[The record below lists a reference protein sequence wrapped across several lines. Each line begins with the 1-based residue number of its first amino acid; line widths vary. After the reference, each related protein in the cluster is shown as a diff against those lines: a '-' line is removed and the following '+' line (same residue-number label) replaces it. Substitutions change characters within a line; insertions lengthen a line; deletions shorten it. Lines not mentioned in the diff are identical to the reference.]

1 MMTVHEDNDHIFSAL
16 RNGAIG
22 YLNKNTKPDELIGS
36 IKMAI
41 DGGSPMSPNIAR
53 KVIENFQQEKV
64 IVGLT
69 EKEQVILE
77 LLAEGLSY
85 KMVAKKIF
93 LSVDGVRYHIRNI
106 YAKLDA
112 NNRADA
118 ISKAHA
124 KKLIR

>member
-64 IVGLT
+64 TVGLT
-69 EKEQVILE
+69 EQEQVILE

-85 KMVAKKIF
+85 KMVAKNIF
-93 LSVDGVRYHIRNI
+93 
-106 YAKLDA
+106 
-112 NNRADA
+112 
-118 ISKAHA
+118 ISRRSTLPYPKY
-124 KKLIR
+124 LC